1 MTRSAVVFS
10 IVFGGLLLLAIVLPD
25 IRPTVF
31 ADDSSLDEA
40 IAASIE
46 QDRVLIVD
54 VTASWCE
61 PCQQMDRTTWRD
73 GDLTAWIET
82 NAIAMQI
89 DTDEQP
95 GLARDLGI
103 RGLPTIIVYVDGV
116 ERGRLMGYY
125 DGDQLLAWLQ
135 ATATG

>member
-10 IVFGGLLLLAIVLPD
+10 MVFGGLLLLAIVLPD
-25 IRPTVF
+25 FRPTVF

-61 PCQQMDRTTWRD
+61 PCERMDRTTWRD

-116 ERGRLMGYY
+116 ERGRVMGYY
-125 DGDQLLAWLQ
+125 DGDELLAWLQ
-135 ATATG
+135 ATTPG

>member
-1 MTRSAVVFS
+1 MTRAAIVFS

-25 IRPTVF
+25 VRPTIF
-31 ADDSSLDEA
+31 AQESSLDEA

-46 QDRVLIVD
+46 QNRVLIVD
-54 VTASWCE
+54 VKASWCG
-61 PCQQMDRTTWRD
+61 PCKQMDRTTWRD

-95 GLARDLGI
+95 DLARDLGI
-103 RGLPTIIVYVDGV
+103 RGLPTIIVYVDGA
-116 ERGRLMGYY
+116 ERGRVIGYH
-125 DGDQLLAWLQ
+125 DGDELLAWLQ
-135 ATATG
+135 ATAPG